1 MRQIHTTAVALLMAS
16 SLSACISVNVEEKQF
31 IRPDKLTGYQRKAPL
46 TNEDLQKIKPNTQ
59 LVEKSIPVEAE
70 LSLNGLQMRVEGN
83 SPTILYFGGNL
94 SHADES
100 LKSLVRQTSACT
112 PNIVSFDY
120 RGYGRTKGEP
130 TIKSLQEDALRIYDD
145 VRKNTNGKLYLHGQ
159 SLGSFMTGY
168 IMQNRSV
175 DGVILEATATTI
187 PEVVDYKTPWY
198 AVPFV
203 RFSFEPSTLLVNNA
217 KAVSQFQQKSLV
229 IVGENDDLF
238 GPELGKKVFDAIP
251 SAKKQLLLVKNGPH
265 TGMMNRAEVQQAFCS
280 FINESPQ

>member
-1 MRQIHTTAVALLMAS
+1 MRQIHTTAIALLTAS
-16 SLSACISVNVEEKQF
+16 SLSACISVNVDEKQF

-46 TNEDLQKIKPNTQ
+46 TNEDLQKIKPGTQ

-70 LSLNGLQMRVEGN
+70 LSLNGLQMRVDGN

-100 LKSLVRQTSACT
+100 LKSLARQTSACT

-130 TIKSLQEDALRIYDD
+130 TIQSLQEDALRIYDD

-175 DGVILEATATTI
+175 DGVILEATATTL
-187 PEVVDYKTPWY
+187 PEVVNYKTPWY

-203 RFSFEPSTLLVNNA
+203 RFSFEPSTLLVNNV

-251 SAKKQLLLVKNGPH
+251 SARKQLVLVKNGPH
-265 TGMMNRAEVQQAFCS
+265 IGMMNKAEVQQAFCS
-280 FINESPQ
+280 FINDSSQ

>member
-1 MRQIHTTAVALLMAS
+1 MRQIHTTAIALLTAS
-16 SLSACISVNVEEKQF
+16 SLSACISVNVDEKQF

-46 TNEDLQKIKPNTQ
+46 TNEDLQKIKPGTQ

-70 LSLNGLQMRVEGN
+70 LSLNGLQMRVDGN

-100 LKSLVRQTSACT
+100 LKSLARQTSACT

-130 TIKSLQEDALRIYDD
+130 TIQSLQEDALRIYDD

-175 DGVILEATATTI
+175 DGVILEATATTL
-187 PEVVDYKTPWY
+187 PEVVNYKTPWY

-251 SAKKQLLLVKNGPH
+251 SARKQLVLVKNGPH
-265 TGMMNRAEVQQAFCS
+265 IGMMNKAEVQQAFCS
-280 FINESPQ
+280 FINDSSQ